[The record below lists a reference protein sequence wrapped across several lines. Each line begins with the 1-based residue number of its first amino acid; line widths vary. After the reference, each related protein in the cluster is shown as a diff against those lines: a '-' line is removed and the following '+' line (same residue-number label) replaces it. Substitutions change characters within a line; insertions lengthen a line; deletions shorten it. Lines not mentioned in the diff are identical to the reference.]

1 MTAPFARGAC
11 PSLLAPMETGDGLLV
26 RMLPT
31 GPVPLRA
38 FAGLCAAALAQGN
51 GTMEISARG
60 SVQIRGLTPV
70 TAPSFAA
77 AVTALKLDIGDGVPV
92 LADPL
97 PGDPTALIDTN
108 AFAAEL
114 RNAIASAALALA
126 PKLSVIVDGGGKLHL
141 DALNADIRVRAGATA
156 DGNGKLLHLAV
167 AGDGAT
173 ASPLGAVAPGEA
185 PAAVLRLLAVIA
197 AQGAQARAADVL
209 RRCGIAGFQK
219 AIGTRV
225 ALAPFLPARPPAEP
239 VATHFLKDDLYALGV
254 GLTFGHAEAETLRAL
269 ADLARTHGG
278 LWARPAPDRS
288 LLLGPFKRSTI
299 KPMRD
304 EARRLGFAV
313 DPADARRRIVACPGA
328 PSCASGLIAARAIAA
343 EIAKSLELPGHG
355 VAVHV
360 SGCAKGCAHPAAT
373 RLTIVGTE
381 QGCGVVRDGMA
392 RATPSSYVVP
402 ESLAEEIDR
411 IIDMQ
416 EMVDA

>member
-1 MTAPFARGAC
+1 
-11 PSLLAPMETGDGLLV
+11 METGDGLMV

-31 GPVPLRA
+31 GPIALRA
-38 FAGLCAAALAQGN
+38 FAGLCTAALAQGN

-70 TAPSFAA
+70 TAPLFAA
-77 AVTALKLDIGDGVPV
+77 AVSALRLDIGDGVPV

-97 PGDPTALIDTN
+97 PGDPTALID
-108 AFAAEL
+108 AHALAAEL
-114 RNAIASAALALA
+114 RDAIALAALALA

-141 DALNADIRVRAGATA
+141 DALNADIRVRAGITA
-156 DGNGKLLHLAV
+156 DALLLHLAV

-173 ASPLGAVAPGEA
+173 ALPLGAVAPGEA

-209 RRCGIAGFQK
+209 RRCGTAAFQE
-219 AIGTRV
+219 AIGTRI
-225 ALAPFLPARPPAEP
+225 ALAPSLPPRLPAEL

-254 GLTFGHAEAETLRAL
+254 GLSFGHAEAETLRAL
-269 ADLARTHGG
+269 TEIARTHGG
-278 LWARPAPDRS
+278 FWARPAPDRS
-288 LLLGPFKRSTI
+288 LLLGPFERTTI
-299 KPMRD
+299 KTMRD

-328 PSCASGLIAARAIAA
+328 PSCASGLIAARTIAA

-373 RLTIVGTE
+373 RLAIVGTAR
-381 QGCGVVRDGMA
+381 GCGVVRDGTA
-392 RATPSSYVVP
+392 GATPSSYVVP
-402 ESLAEEIDR
+402 ASLAEEIDR
-411 IIDMQ
+411 IIEAQ
-416 EMVDA
+416 EVVDA